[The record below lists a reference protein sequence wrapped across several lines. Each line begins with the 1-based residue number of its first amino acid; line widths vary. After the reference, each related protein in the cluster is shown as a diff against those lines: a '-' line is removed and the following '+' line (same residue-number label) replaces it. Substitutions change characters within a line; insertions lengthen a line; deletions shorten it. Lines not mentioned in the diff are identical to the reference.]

1 MCDVSVVHTYFASFA
16 CCYTEM
22 DAICNVSTHATQF
35 LTFTRF
41 HDFRFLS
48 AHHACAQALSEAA
61 VLAAHAVAAVDVTA
75 TLGQARQLRRL
86 PVLGAADEETLATQH
101 EQLHVECQG

>member
-1 MCDVSVVHTYFASFA
+1 MSPRAAGDSGKITVLVARVPPA
-16 CCYTEM
+16 CKLLTSP
-22 DAICNVSTHATQF
+22 DHAG
-35 LTFTRF
+35 L
-41 HDFRFLS
+41 
-48 AHHACAQALSEAA
+48 QALLEAA

-101 EQLHVECQG
+101 EQLHVECQGQGRAATASTSSSDTR

>member
-1 MCDVSVVHTYFASFA
+1 
-16 CCYTEM
+16 M
-22 DAICNVSTHATQF
+22 DHCAGGKDKTCKLLTSPDHAG
-35 LTFTRF
+35 L
-41 HDFRFLS
+41 
-48 AHHACAQALSEAA
+48 QALLEAA

-101 EQLHVECQG
+101 EQLHVECQGQGRAATASSDMLIIMAT